1 MHVRRRPVLVA
12 LSLLAFSA
20 ATVTPAISNS
30 AQAAAQGPPV
40 AVQGT
45 LQVAG
50 HGAGASATA
59 PSLRGVR
66 VALYAMPTQP
76 FMNKL
81 RPGDRVQGK
90 LVGVTTSAANG
101 AYSIKVTHPAAIRS
115 SAFDGIVNFEIW
127 AAGHGYWTVYGYSR
141 MLTAG
146 NALVPMFGPATT
158 APEQAALTMYR
169 VNKHDA
175 AIPATSAGSGCWVL
189 APNGDLGPVEAKL
202 QGLWSNIRGV
212 KKDLSYTTGA
222 TSSVSIGVSIDGG
235 KWGSGHD
242 GHTTDTET
250 SGGQDFPTLKGT
262 NNKVGETEM
271 EEGLF
276 NTCEISGEVGT
287 FPYAVDGGTAW
298 AKSKPPK
305 ARFCVKELAGSKL
318 HMDRTASFTF
328 DSGVDLQDIFG
339 IYLSASTGYSHSAS
353 IKYTY
358 TTKGYACGTHSYPL
372 RASDIAHGV
381 VADSTVHGNA

>member
-1 MHVRRRPVLVA
+1 MHIRRRPALVL
-12 LSLLAFSA
+12 LSLLAFSV
-20 ATVTPAISNS
+20 ATVTPAITSS
-30 AQAAAQGPPV
+30 AQAAPQGPPI
-40 AVQGT
+40 AVKGT
-45 LQVAG
+45 LHVAG
-50 HGAGASATA
+50 HAADAATTAS
-59 PSLRGVR
+59 LGGVR

-81 RPGDRVQGK
+81 RPGDRVQGN
-90 LVGVTTSAANG
+90 LVGVTTSSASG
-101 AYSIKVTHPAAIRS
+101 AYSIRVTHRAAVTS

-141 MLTAG
+141 TLTKSH
-146 NALVPMFGPATT
+146 ALVPMFGSATT
-158 APEQAALTMYR
+158 APEQAPLTMYR

-175 AIPATSAGSGCWVL
+175 ANPDSSGCWVL
-189 APNGDLGPVEAKL
+189 APNGDLGPVETKL

-212 KKDLSYTTGA
+212 KKDLSYTTGG
-222 TSSVSIGVSIDGG
+222 TSSISIGVSIDGG

-276 NTCEISGEVGT
+276 NTCQISGEVGT

-305 ARFCVKELAGSKL
+305 ARFCVHELAGSKL

-339 IYLSASTGYSHSAS
+339 IDLSASTGYSHSAS

-358 TTKGYACGTHSYPL
+358 TTKGVCLRHSQLP
-372 RASDIAHGV
+372 
-381 VADSTVHGNA
+381 VAG